1 MILLISFQWGYTGRH
16 LIRITWDN
24 STTVE
29 TSNGDSSEDEG
40 DKKMKHLDK
49 SLKMRKNSYTCKF
62 STSFQPTSRHLN
74 QTL

>member
-24 STTVE
+24 CTTAE
-29 TSNGDSSEDEG
+29 ISNGESSEDEG
-40 DKKMKHLDK
+40 DKKTKHLDK
-49 SLKMRKNSYTCKF
+49 SVKMRKNSYTCKF
-62 STSFQPTSRHLN
+62 STSFSLGHLS